1 MHKYIIWNITGH
13 IHFGSSNC
21 IQNNFY
27 KLNKFGFNKHTVSAK
42 IDEIRNLPLTVAND
56 IFLDCS
62 ALSRFEFKFTPYL
75 SFDAANFPF
84 QCTIS
89 INWMKHLLQQES
101 LYISNAV
108 MKQAEYWLE
117 ATVENVS

>member
-1 MHKYIIWNITGH
+1 MHKYIV
-13 IHFGSSNC
+13 F
-21 IQNNFY
+21 QF
-27 KLNKFGFNKHTVSAK
+27 A
-42 IDEIRNLPLTVAND
+42 
-56 IFLDCS
+56 DCS

-89 INWMKHLLQQES
+89 INWMKYLLQQQS
-101 LYISNAV
+101 LYTSNAV

-117 ATVENVS
+117 AIVENVS